1 MSPPPDLEP
10 ADYCFEGI
18 HVPDYDDD
26 HGDAH
31 PSRPRLNGLQAR
43 EAAMVFLAA
52 VAVVCVSVALFRWR
66 RGHSALKAPP
76 VVRC

>member
-31 PSRPRLNGLQAR
+31 PSQGSMDYKQGKLPWCSWQQWL
-43 EAAMVFLAA
+43 
-52 VAVVCVSVALFRWR
+52 
-66 RGHSALKAPP
+66 
-76 VVRC
+76 